1 MDLDEVIMPSPI
13 EFPPVNG
20 LGWRVL
26 FFSFTT
32 KHPFIFVPSTSPR
45 MADAYFQFDTVSN
58 INFIPLF
65 LLKMLS

>member
-1 MDLDEVIMPSPI
+1 MDWGGVA
-13 EFPPVNG
+13 
-20 LGWRVL
+20 L